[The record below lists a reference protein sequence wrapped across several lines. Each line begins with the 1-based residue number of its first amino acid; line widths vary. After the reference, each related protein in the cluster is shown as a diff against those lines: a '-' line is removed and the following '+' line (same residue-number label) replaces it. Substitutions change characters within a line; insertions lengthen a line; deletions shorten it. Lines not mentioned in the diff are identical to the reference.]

1 MILAGDALPQ
11 DRPTE
16 VDVAIVG
23 AGAVGVALATRL
35 AGRVGRIALI
45 EAGGPRY
52 ELDQQL
58 NFFKADEVADRRHPP
73 TQLNRRRMLGGT
85 TSVWGGRCIP
95 LDPDDFIP
103 GPGRSGWPVAFDEVA
118 AHYPHALDFLDAGAP
133 DFTISAALRTPS
145 GLLSHTTDSDV
156 LLDRIERF
164 SKPTNVWG
172 KWGATLAKTEQVTV
186 LHGAAC
192 TEILASPDGNRVLG
206 LRLVTRS
213 NKSLKVLAPIVVLAC
228 GGLETPRLLLASR
241 SIRSCGLGNE
251 HDLVGRFYMTHL
263 VGSGGHLRLA
273 SPKAGRELDY
283 ATTSDG
289 VYVRRLML
297 LSPAVRRREGLFNIV
312 FRPDIPQIGDPSHR
326 DSILSAMYLVKRFII
341 AEYARRLVADGDSC
355 GVAGWCE
362 HVANVALGFP
372 RLAGFG
378 VDWMRRRTFAKRKLP
393 SVFLVRPDGNYP
405 LEFNAEQSPDS
416 ESRVLLGSD
425 LCPNGIPRLAVRW
438 RVTEGDLAL
447 ICHAYQVL
455 RTAFKSNGFGEIQLD
470 PDMPE
475 RIRTSVVA
483 QAGHHIGTVR
493 MGQDART
500 GVVDRYGEVWETKGL
515 FVAGAALFPTSGFA
529 NPTLSAV
536 ALAFYVAEHL
546 LQRLRN

>member
-11 DRPTE
+11 DTPTE

-23 AGAVGVALATRL
+23 AGAVGIALATRL

-52 ELDQQL
+52 EVNQQV
-58 NFFKADEVADRRHPP
+58 NFFKADEIADPRHPP

-118 AHYPHALDFLDAGAP
+118 AHFPDALDFLDAGTP
-133 DFTISAALRTPS
+133 DFTISAALPAPS
-145 GLLSHTTDSDV
+145 GLLSHPTDSDV
-156 LLDRIERF
+156 LLDRVERF
-164 SKPTNVWG
+164 SKPTDVWR
-172 KWGATLAKTEQVTV
+172 KWGATLAKMEQVTV

-192 TEILASPDGNRVLG
+192 TEILVSRDGNRVSG
-206 LRLVTRS
+206 LRLVTHS

-241 SIRSCGLGNE
+241 SVRSCGLGNE

-263 VGSGGHLRLA
+263 VGSAGHLRLA
-273 SPKAGRELDY
+273 APKTGCELNY
-283 ATTSDG
+283 AMTSDG

-297 LSPAVRRREGLFNIV
+297 LSPTVRRREGLFNIV
-312 FRPDIPQIGDPSHR
+312 FRPDIPSIGDPSHR

-341 AEYARRLVADGDSC
+341 AEYARRLVAEGDSC
-355 GVAGWCE
+355 GVAAWCE
-362 HVANVALGFP
+362 HLANVALGLP

-378 VDWMRRRTFAKRKLP
+378 ADWMRRRTFATRKLP
-393 SVFLVRPDGNYP
+393 SVFVVRPDGNYP
-405 LEFNAEQSPDS
+405 LEFNAEQSPDP

-447 ICHAYQVL
+447 ICRAYQVL
-455 RTAFKSNGFGEIQLD
+455 EAAFKSNGLGEIQLD
-470 PDMPE
+470 PDLPE
-475 RIRTSVVA
+475 RIRTAVVA

-493 MGQDART
+493 MGHDART
-500 GVVDRYGEVWETKGL
+500 GVVDRYGEVWKTKGL

-536 ALAFYVAEHL
+536 ALAFYVAGHL
-546 LQRLRN
+546 LQRRRN